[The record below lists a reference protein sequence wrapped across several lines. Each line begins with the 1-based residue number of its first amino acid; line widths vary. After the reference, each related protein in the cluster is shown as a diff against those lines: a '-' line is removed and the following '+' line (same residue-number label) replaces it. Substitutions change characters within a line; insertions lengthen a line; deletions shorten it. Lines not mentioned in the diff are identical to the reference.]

1 MGPFREKEKQDE
13 KDLDL
18 LSSSHNAKCTSQ
30 VNLIQLLRKLPGVA
44 IIITIQVKICLIAA
58 QLCIIRNM
66 PDRIDEIGAV
76 SRLGIYRLW
85 RRTIPLAPSIHHLV
99 GDPKEMTYIT
109 CILYPDIGT
118 TLIRPAIPVTR
129 WKIERINLGR
139 DCVSA
144 YTVHTNP

>member
-1 MGPFREKEKQDE
+1 MGLFMGMEKQDE

-30 VNLIQLLRKLPGVA
+30 VNLIQLFRKLPGVA
-44 IIITIQVKICLIAA
+44 IIIAIQVKICLIAA

-66 PDRIDEIGAV
+66 PDRVDKIGAV
-76 SRLGIYRLW
+76 ARLSIYRLW
-85 RRTIPLAPSIHHLV
+85 RRTLPLASSIHHLV
-99 GDPKEMTYIT
+99 GDPKEMAYIT

-118 TLIRPAIPVTR
+118 TLIGTTVPVTR

-139 DCVSA
+139 NCVCA

>member
-1 MGPFREKEKQDE
+1 MGPFWEMEKQDE

-30 VNLIQLLRKLPGVA
+30 VNLIQLFRKLPGVA

-66 PDRIDEIGAV
+66 PDRVNKIGAV
-76 SRLGIYRLW
+76 ARLSIYRFR
-85 RRTIPLAPSIHHLV
+85 RRTIPLASSVHHLV

-109 CILYPDIGT
+109 RILYPDIGT
-118 TLIRPAIPVTR
+118 TLIRSAIPVTR
-129 WKIERINLGR
+129 RKIERINLG
-139 DCVSA
+139 
-144 YTVHTNP
+144 